1 LGAES
6 ATAVANDEP
15 AQQQEIAP
23 RERGGSELKKL
34 GKHTMIY
41 GAGVIISK
49 LASFIMLPIYTHFLT
64 PADYGVLELL
74 STTIDVIG
82 TIAGIGIANSVA
94 KFYAE
99 FDDPEDQKKVVSTAA
114 IATLVM
120 ALVAS
125 LSGWGFSG
133 PLSRM
138 VLGADGR
145 PLYFQV
151 FVLIDLLTTAEAIPL
166 LMLRTLNRSTVFVT
180 LSVAKLLAMLS
191 LNIFFVVHLRLGVI
205 GVLYSNL
212 IASTVSGLTL
222 SGLLFHHAGF
232 RFDWGKFRTM
242 AVYSFP
248 VMLVYIGNAV
258 LVFSDRYF
266 IGHYFGNGE
275 VGIYSLAYKFA
286 FMLSA
291 FAFTPFQ
298 MVWGPQR
305 FQIARKP
312 NAGEVFSR
320 VFVYLNLVLGGV
332 AMVIAVLVRDV
343 ISVMADPAFI
353 TAHRIVAVL
362 LAAQILY
369 NWSMFANFGLLA
381 KDKTKHFLY
390 ASMIAVGAT
399 LVFNFLLIPRF
410 GIYGATAATFL
421 AYGVRFLSV
430 NVFSQRQYHVHYQ
443 WSVIARMYLVFGGA
457 VAVRAVL
464 PHAALPASL
473 ATSAILILA
482 AISLVYRFVLTPDEK
497 AAVRAFA
504 SRSRAALQPRVSRA
518 A

>member
-1 LGAES
+1 M
-6 ATAVANDEP
+6 ANDGIEE
-15 AQQQEIAP
+15 QQAP
-23 RERGGSELKKL
+23 PRVRGDGELKKL

-41 GAGVIISK
+41 GAGVILSK

-94 KFYAE
+94 KFYAD
-99 FDDPEDQKKVVSTAA
+99 FDDVDDQKKVVSTAA
-114 IATLVM
+114 IATLTM
-120 ALVAS
+120 ALITA

-133 PLSRM
+133 SLSRM

-151 FVLIDLLTTAEAIPL
+151 FFLINLLATAEAIPL

-180 LSVAKLLAMLS
+180 LSVAKLVAMLS
-191 LNIFFVVHLRLGVI
+191 LNIFFVVHLEMGVI

-212 IASTVSGLTL
+212 IASAVSGLIL
-222 SGLLFHHAGF
+222 SGFLFHYAGF

-242 AVYSFP
+242 ALYSYP

-275 VGIYSLAYKFA
+275 VGIYSLGYKFA

-312 NAGEVFSR
+312 NAAEVFSR
-320 VFVYLNLVLGGV
+320 VFVYLNLALGGV

-353 TAHRIVAVL
+353 EAHRIVAVL

-381 KDKTKHFLY
+381 KDKTKHFLV

-430 NVFSQRQYHVHYQ
+430 NVFSQRQYRVHYQ
-443 WSVIARMYLVFGGA
+443 WAVIVRMYLVFAGA
-457 VAVRAVL
+457 VAIRAVL
-464 PHAALPASL
+464 PRTALPASL
-473 ATSAILILA
+473 AMSAILIVTA
-482 AISLVYRFVLTPDEK
+482 SGLVYRFVLTAEER

-504 SRSRAALQPRVSRA
+504 SRSRAALPLRLPRA